1 MFCVTNDIAE
11 AIVAKTDEKALAAV
25 EEELK
30 KNPSASL
37 DELWAKA
44 KQASP
49 GVGRLDRRQFNAR
62 YPLQV
67 KRRLLQAAGGKRKR
81 RRGRKAKAA
90 AEAPARRRLLG
101 RPRGRPRKAASSG
114 DSTSSAARDA
124 VREALLGFASDVV
137 SAADSP
143 KQLIK
148 VLSGVDS
155 YVDRVTKALG

>member
-1 MFCVTNDIAE
+1 M
-11 AIVAKTDEKALAAV
+11 AKTDEKALAAV

-44 KQASP
+44 KQATP
-49 GVGRLDRRQFNAR
+49 AVGRLDRRQFNAR

-67 KRRLLQAAGGKRKR
+67 KRRLQQAAGGRRKR
-81 RRGRKAKAA
+81 RGGRKAKAKT
-90 AEAPARRRLLG
+90 EAPTRRRLLG
-101 RPRGRPRKAASSG
+101 RPRGRPRKATASNGSASSA
-114 DSTSSAARDA
+114 SHRAIRD
-124 VREALLGFASDVV
+124 ALLGFATDVV

-148 VLSGVDS
+148 VLAGVDS